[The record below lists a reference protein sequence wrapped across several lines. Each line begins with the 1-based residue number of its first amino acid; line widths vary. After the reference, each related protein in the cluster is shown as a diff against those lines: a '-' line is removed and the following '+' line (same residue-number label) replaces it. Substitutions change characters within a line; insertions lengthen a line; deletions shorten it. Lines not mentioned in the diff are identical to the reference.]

1 LFDIIVCIFE
11 IWYGLLLRTEGKI
24 MIDIRAITKENID
37 EEFKLCVISGGI
49 R

>member
-1 LFDIIVCIFE
+1 MFDIIVYIFE

-24 MIDIRAITKENID
+24 MLDIRAITKENID
-37 EEFKLCVISGGI
+37 DVFKLCVISGGI